1 LGVNFGLRK
10 AYDIFFKSQTYDLTL
25 INLCNL
31 LTLRYDPFYP
41 KDSTKIAAVTTDRIL
56 AQRKGTEAI
65 PNSLE
70 IEKALRNVIKY
81 SVETNKADH
90 IAVALST
97 GVDSNLIF
105 SLLRDEFPAID
116 INCYSVGFYDDHE
129 LLIAKQISESKGGSF
144 NRIVVENPLRDLVEM
159 ISIVKEPRWN
169 IYQYYFIKEAKST
182 SDVLFTGDGGDE
194 LFAGYTFRYRKFLS
208 LITSKATPLERIQV
222 YLQCHERD
230 WVADQEKMF
239 AKNMKFS
246 WLSIYEIFEK
256 YFNNTLE
263 PLDQLLCADYNGK
276 LLHDFVPT
284 NEKFFRHFNIKG
296 KAPLLDD
303 EIVKLSIKIPPE
315 LKYNYRNNVGKIP
328 LRSILTR
335 NSNQKF
341 IENEKIGYGMD
352 LNALWSKQGMEIITC
367 NLERGRI
374 FEEKIIDQNWYHNAL
389 SKINESGDPRYIS
402 KLLQLLSLEIWYKLF
417 VTRELKGTERL

>member
-1 LGVNFGLRK
+1 M
-10 AYDIFFKSQTYDLTL
+10 

-41 KDSTKIAAVTTDRIL
+41 KDTAKIADVTIDQIL
-56 AQRKGTEAI
+56 AQRKGTEPI
-65 PNSLE
+65 PTSLE
-70 IEKALRNVIKY
+70 IEKALRNIIKY
-81 SVETNKADH
+81 SVEANKADH

-105 SLLRDEFPAID
+105 SLIRDEFPAID
-116 INCYSVGFYDDHE
+116 INCYSVSFYDDHE
-129 LLIAKQISESKGGSF
+129 LLIAKQISESIGASF

-182 SDVLFTGDGGDE
+182 SNVLFTGDGGDE
-194 LFAGYTFRYRKFLS
+194 LFAGYTFRYKKFLS
-208 LITSKATPLERIQV
+208 SVTSKTTPLERIQV

-239 AKNMKFS
+239 GKDLKFS

-276 LLHDFVPT
+276 LVHDFVPT
-284 NEKFFRHFNIKG
+284 NEKFFKHFDIKG

-303 EIVKLSIKIPPE
+303 EIVKLSVKIPPE
-315 LKYNYRNNVGKIP
+315 LKYDFRNNVGKIP
-328 LRSILTR
+328 LRSILKR
-335 NSNQKF
+335 NSKHKF

-352 LNALWSKQGMEIITC
+352 LNTLWSKEGREIITS

-374 FEEKIIDQNWYHNAL
+374 FEEKIIDQDWYHSAL
-389 SKINESGDPRYIS
+389 SKIDETGDPRYIS

-417 VTRELKGTERL
+417 VTQELKSTERL

>member
-1 LGVNFGLRK
+1 M
-10 AYDIFFKSQTYDLTL
+10 
-25 INLCNL
+25 
-31 LTLRYDPFYP
+31 
-41 KDSTKIAAVTTDRIL
+41 
-56 AQRKGTEAI
+56 
-65 PNSLE
+65 
-70 IEKALRNVIKY
+70 
-81 SVETNKADH
+81 
-90 IAVALST
+90 
-97 GVDSNLIF
+97 
-105 SLLRDEFPAID
+105 
-116 INCYSVGFYDDHE
+116 
-129 LLIAKQISESKGGSF
+129 IAKQISESIGASF

-182 SDVLFTGDGGDE
+182 SNVLFTGDGGDE
-194 LFAGYTFRYRKFLS
+194 LFAGYTFRYKKFLS
-208 LITSKATPLERIQV
+208 SVTSKTTPLERIQV

-239 AKNMKFS
+239 GKDLKFS

-276 LLHDFVPT
+276 LVHDFVPT
-284 NEKFFRHFNIKG
+284 NEKFFKHFDIKG

-303 EIVKLSIKIPPE
+303 EICKLSVKIPPE
-315 LKYNYRNNVGKIP
+315 LKYDFRNNVGKIP
-328 LRSILTR
+328 LRSILKR
-335 NSNQKF
+335 NSKHKF

-352 LNALWSKQGMEIITC
+352 LNTLWSKEGKEIITS

-374 FEEKIIDQNWYHNAL
+374 FEEKIIDQDWYHSAL
-389 SKINESGDPRYIS
+389 SKIDETGDPRYIS

-417 VTRELKGTERL
+417 VTQELKITERL